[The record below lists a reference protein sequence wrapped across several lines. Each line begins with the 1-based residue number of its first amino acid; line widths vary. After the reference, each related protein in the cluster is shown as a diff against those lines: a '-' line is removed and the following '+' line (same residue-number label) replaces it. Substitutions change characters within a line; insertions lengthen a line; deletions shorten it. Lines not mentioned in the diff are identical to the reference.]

1 MRLIA
6 LSLFAAFVFVQPA
19 VTMAQVSNSMTCQQA
34 ISYYERNGRIE
45 TNANGNAT
53 VPIYGYTPASQRSR
67 MGCSSSGIQV
77 RTSDK
82 RGCTVAYKCI
92 PRGR

>member
-6 LSLFAAFVFVQPA
+6 FSTFLMIGLLQPA
-19 VTMAQVSNSMTCQQA
+19 ATFAQVSDTMTCQQA
-34 ISYYERNGRIE
+34 VNYYERNGRIQ
-45 TNANGNAT
+45 TRSGNAT
-53 VPIYGYTPASQRSR
+53 VPIYGYAPASQRNR
-67 MGCSSSGIQV
+67 LGCSTAGVQV

-82 RGCTVAYKCI
+82 RRCTVAYKCL

>member
-6 LSLFAAFVFVQPA
+6 FSMVAAIMIFQPA
-19 VTMAQVSNSMTCQQA
+19 ATVAQVSNSMTCQQA
-34 ISYYERNGRIE
+34 IKYYERNGRIQ

-82 RGCTVAYKCI
+82 RRCTIAYKCL

>member
-1 MRLIA
+1 MRSIA
-6 LSLFAAFVFVQPA
+6 FALFTAIIIAQPA
-19 VTMAQVSNSMTCQQA
+19 PTMAQVSNAMTCQQA
-34 ISYYERNGRIE
+34 INYYERNGRIE

-82 RGCTVAYKCI
+82 RRCTIAYKCL